1 MKRIIFI
8 SSILAAL
15 IAAGLAAVPGA
26 LAETVYVR
34 ARSAKIRSGRTALDR
49 VVERVRRGT
58 PLEVL
63 EKDGRWLLV
72 KTPKDNEG
80 WVYASRT
87 SPEEPEEDGGLL
99 ARIGKSSGETP
110 PGRPPRP
117 ARAGWTRWPKATPG
131 EPASRPP
138 TLPPLTGWKSSRPGL
153 PRGKWK
159 TFSARGRWGNIDETP
174 WNI

>member
-1 MKRIIFI
+1 MKRIIFV
-8 SSILAAL
+8 SAVSAAL
-15 IAAGLAAVPGA
+15 IAAGWAAVPEA

-87 SPEEPEEDGGLL
+87 SPEEPEKDGGLL
-99 ARIGKSSGETP
+99 ALIGKEFRGDAAGTAASAG
-110 PGRPPRP
+110 
-117 ARAGWTRWPKATPG
+117 ARGLDKVAEGYAR
-131 EPASRPP
+131 R
-138 TLPPLTGWKSSRPGL
+138 TGVTAAHIAAINRMEK
-153 PRGKWK
+153 
-159 TFSARGRWGNIDETP
+159 FSARISEGQVEGFLRKGKVGEYR
-174 WNI
+174 